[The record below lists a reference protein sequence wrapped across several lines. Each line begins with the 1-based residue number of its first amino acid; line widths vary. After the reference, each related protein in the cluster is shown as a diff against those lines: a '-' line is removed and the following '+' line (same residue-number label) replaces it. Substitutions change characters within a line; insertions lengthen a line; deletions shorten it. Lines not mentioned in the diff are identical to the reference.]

1 MFIRTNEPA
10 FTNLTIFD
18 REYLVGLFGD
28 RKYQDGTYVIDYIEE
43 IIQFQKDFMEQVAET
58 RKTYMFTFPVLT
70 FALLWDEKNK
80 DFADMEFS
88 DWCIRHNLK
97 WFDSNFYVGKD
108 ITTLSS
114 CCLTEDEEVLVVKDG
129 NVKVSKMKD
138 ISEGEVVSLIGR
150 KNDKVVPVLGKKIEL
165 PNKRVIKITLENS
178 IELVSTYDH
187 IHLIKRNSNILEK
200 QTLNLSLGDIIATNN
215 EGRIKFDNRYKITSI
230 EEYEYDKNVHCFEI
244 IDSDEKYFTL
254 ANGIY
259 THNCRLTS
267 NLNDVHTHKLEGN
280 VSSIG
285 GSALS
290 IGSIK
295 VSTVNLVRVGL
306 KAKLNKFEFF
316 DKLKE
321 VVEINMIALD
331 RQRHIIKRNIEKGL
345 LPMYTYG
352 LMKMENQYSTIGI
365 NGMYNLVK
373 LMGYVNVDEFGFE
386 HISDEGIS
394 FMDKILDTLN
404 ELKDNHSYDYSFNIE
419 SIPAEKASVVF
430 AAKDKLM
437 FPDAK
442 INTNLYAN
450 QYIDLRSTTSMSE
463 RIKLSGRF
471 DTRVGGGR
479 LLPSYI
485 VMCS

>member
-114 CCLTEDEEVLVVKDG
+114 CCRIL
-129 NVKVSKMKD
+129 
-138 ISEGEVVSLIGR
+138 
-150 KNDKVVPVLGKKIEL
+150 
-165 PNKRVIKITLENS
+165 
-178 IELVSTYDH
+178 
-187 IHLIKRNSNILEK
+187 SNI
-200 QTLNLSLGDIIATNN
+200 
-215 EGRIKFDNRYKITSI
+215 
-230 EEYEYDKNVHCFEI
+230 
-244 IDSDEKYFTL
+244 
-254 ANGIY
+254 
-259 THNCRLTS
+259 
-267 NLNDVHTHKLEGN
+267 NDVHKHKLEGN

-394 FMDKILDTLN
+394 FIDKILDTLN
-404 ELKDNHSYDYSFNIE
+404 ELKDNHNYDYSFNIE

-463 RIKLSGRF
+463 RIRLSGRF